1 MFAKDVQL
9 LNEIYKRKIVTE
21 DLGLGPQAD
30 LNTDG
35 LTPIKRAKIELG
47 LPVKKC
53 INCETE
59 EDCESCDGTCGEMDM
74 DHEEIEHSE
83 HESEESENADMAKQ
97 SLFRLVKLSAM
108 LHDLIQHNAHIEPW
122 VLTKIS
128 DAHRNIEAV
137 YGYQDYESFKH
148 KVDDDIE
155 NIEEETEQDLYR
167 SIATGGDI
175 ILSKLKKMLATESKV
190 MLENILFETIT
201 ALEKKKR

>member
-9 LNEIYKRKIVTE
+9 LNEIYNRKIVTE
-21 DLGLGPQAD
+21 DLGLGPQAII
-30 LNTDG
+30 NNDG

-53 INCETE
+53 ENCENE
-59 EDCESCDGTCGEMDM
+59 EDCESCGGTCGEVMS
-74 DHEEIEHSE
+74 DHEEVGHHDHDTEGE
-83 HESEESENADMAKQ
+83 ENADMAKQ

-108 LHDLIQHNAHIEPW
+108 LHDLIQHSSHIEPW

-128 DAHRNIEAV
+128 EAHSNIEAV
-137 YGYQDYESFKH
+137 YGYQDYEAYKH
-148 KVDDDIE
+148 RVDSDIE

-175 ILSKLKKMLATESKV
+175 ILSKLKKMLATESRV